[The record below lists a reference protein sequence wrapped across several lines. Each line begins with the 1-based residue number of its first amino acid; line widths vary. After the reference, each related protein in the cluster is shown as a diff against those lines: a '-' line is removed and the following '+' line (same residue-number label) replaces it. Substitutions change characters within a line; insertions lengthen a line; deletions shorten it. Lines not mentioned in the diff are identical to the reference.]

1 MSKNFKNLD
10 IFYSYETIQ
19 KPWGGA
25 NTFLNYLYKSIET
38 KKGIKLI
45 PINQFKDNKRGIF
58 FLNQLGTGPKN
69 KSRKFNKEELKFFIK
84 SHNKLIVRAV
94 SLHGNLRRKCKIPF
108 LTKEW
113 GSDKLTIYLCNN
125 ADHVIFQSKYQLNV
139 FKKFGFK
146 GNSFSIINNAST
158 ISDYLN
164 SNHNKFISNNDLK
177 ESNLNLISSTFS
189 TKLNKRFDLIAKFSK
204 INNVNIDHFGN
215 WPKNVDPCEVKIRN
229 TVSHKELVFEILKR
243 DFLLHPAEKDMC
255 PNSVIEALSIGVPV
269 IYGSNSSSAEIVKE
283 NGIQINLKRM
293 EETVNFA
300 LKRKKILK
308 NNLKINKF
316 NYRIEKASLKYLNVF
331 KNFS

>member
-1 MSKNFKNLD
+1 MSNNFKNLD

-19 KPWGGA
+19 RPWGGA
-25 NTFLNYLYKSIET
+25 NTFLNYLYKSIEK

-45 PINQFKDNKRGIF
+45 PINQFNDKKRGIF

-84 SHNKLIVRAV
+84 SHNKLVVRAV
-94 SLHGNLRRKCKIPF
+94 NLHGNLRRRCKIPF

-113 GSDKLTIYLCNN
+113 SSDKLTIYLCNN
-125 ADHVIFQSKYQLNV
+125 ADHVIFQSKYQLKV

-164 SNHNKFISNNDLK
+164 LDHNKFISNNDLK

-204 INNVNIDHFGN
+204 IKNVNIDHFGN

-255 PNSVIEALSIGVPV
+255 PNSVIEALSVGVPV

-283 NGIQINLKRM
+283 NGIEINLKKM

-316 NYRIEKASLKYLNVF
+316 NYRIEKASSKYLNVF